1 MSRVLVIGGFGFYGS
16 KVAATLRARGHEVV
30 IGARQPQGRVDVV
43 RVELS
48 APETFVAF
56 AGFDAIV
63 NCSDSVNAPP
73 DAAVSHVLQH
83 GGAWMEMG
91 AHAESSERLLALG
104 SGRACSGTAV
114 IGVGVF
120 PGLSTALARS
130 VAQRGDGG
138 CETIEL
144 GIRFSPLSGAGRAN
158 CALMAESL
166 FVPAT
171 RYEDGALVQARTA
184 LGGQAVLTYAGQEAT
199 SVNVALPD
207 TVLIHRATGAPKV
220 LSYFALVPGWLRFN
234 FVALAWMCRV
244 LRFAKR
250 PLVWVVTWQMIVL
263 RAWLLRNVESS
274 VQLLAVA
281 DRGTPRERSRE
292 LSFADGQQATAAG
305 TVAAVEAWLARPD
318 DRRPTGVFGVAEVFE
333 IDELLGHV
341 DAHVD
346 GR

>member
-1 MSRVLVIGGFGFYGS
+1 MSRVLVIGGYGFYGS
-16 KVAATLRARGHEVV
+16 KVTATLRARGHEVMV
-30 IGARQPQGRVDVV
+30 GARRPQGRADAVAVD
-43 RVELS
+43 LGS
-48 APETFVAF
+48 PETFAAF

-73 DAAVSHVLQH
+73 DAAVSHVLAS

-91 AHAESSERLLALG
+91 AHAENSDRLVKLA
-104 SGRACSGTAV
+104 SGRACVGTAV

-130 VAQRGDGG
+130 VAQQGGGG

-171 RYEDGALVQARTA
+171 RFEGGSLVHASTA
-184 LGGQAVLTYAGQEAT
+184 IGKTAVLTFAGKPAAA
-199 SVNVALPD
+199 VNVALPD
-207 TVLIHRATGAPKV
+207 TVLIQRATGAPV
-220 LSYFALVPGWLRFN
+220 VVSYFALVPGWLRFN
-234 FVALAWMCRV
+234 FSALAWMCRL

-250 PLVWVVTWQMIVL
+250 PLAWLVTWQMVVL

-274 VQLLAVA
+274 VQLMAIA

-305 TVAAVEAWLARPD
+305 TVAAVEAWLARPA
-318 DRRPTGVFGVAEVFE
+318 DRRPAGVFGVAEMFE
-333 IDELLGHV
+333 IDELLPHV
-341 DAHVD
+341 A
-346 GR
+346 R